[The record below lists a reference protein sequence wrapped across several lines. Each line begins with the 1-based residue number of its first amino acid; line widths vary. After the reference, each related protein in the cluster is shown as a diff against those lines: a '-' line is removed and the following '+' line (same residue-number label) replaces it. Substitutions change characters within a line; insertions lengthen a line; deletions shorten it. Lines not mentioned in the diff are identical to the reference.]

1 MNFLRQLYWEL
12 FRMFAR
18 KRTYIGFGI
27 FVALELFIVIMM
39 SLEKVNKG
47 IERWIERM
55 AGGAEEFFSALS
67 MAVMV
72 VPLTVLLLSCLFL
85 ALVAGDIV
93 AKETEDGNLRL
104 LLARPV
110 SRLRILL
117 LKFVACQIYA
127 TTLFLFIGT
136 TVLLMGLYMRGWGG
150 KMIVIPYPPFFD
162 QIKTVTIFDWSE
174 GMGRYFLGLLFL
186 SVSFLPVTSFAFFLS
201 CWKIKPVAA
210 TIVTAA
216 VLMADFILRHF
227 PFFAD
232 YQHWFITPRMDK
244 WVYAWDQQIVW
255 PKVIESWTSLVGISV
270 TCFVLGW
277 VAFQRRD
284 VKS

>member
-27 FVALELFIVIMM
+27 FVALEVLIVFMT
-39 SLEKVNKG
+39 SLDGPRKGMEKYIERAAGG
-47 IERWIERM
+47 IEEY
-55 AGGAEEFFSALS
+55 FSALTL
-67 MAVMV
+67 AVMV
-72 VPLTVLLLSCLFL
+72 VPITVLLLSSLFL

-117 LKFVACQIYA
+117 LKFLACQIYA

-150 KMIVIPYPPFFD
+150 KMVVVPFFE
-162 QIKTVTIFDWSE
+162 QIDTLAIFDWDE
-174 GMGRYFLGLLFL
+174 GLGRYFLGLLFL
-186 SVSFLPVTSFAFFLS
+186 SVSFLPVTGFAFFLS

-216 VLMADFILRHF
+216 VLMADFILRRF
-227 PFFAD
+227 PFFED
-232 YQHWFITPRMDK
+232 YQHWFVTPRMDK
-244 WVYAWDQQIVW
+244 WVFAWNQDIPW
-255 PKVIESWTSLVGISV
+255 PKVVESWTSLVGISV

>member
-27 FVALELFIVIMM
+27 FVALELLVVFLM
-39 SLEKVNKG
+39 SRDGPRKG
-47 IERWIERM
+47 MERYIERA
-55 AGGAEEFFSALS
+55 AGGIDEYFSALTLS
-67 MAVMV
+67 VMV
-72 VPLTVLLLSCLFL
+72 VPITVLLLSSLFL

-117 LKFVACQIYA
+117 LKYFACQIYA
-127 TTLFLFIGT
+127 ATLFFFIGT
-136 TVLLMGLYMRGWGG
+136 TVLLMGLQMRGWGG
-150 KMIVIPYPPFFD
+150 MMVVVPFFE
-162 QIKTVTIFDWSE
+162 QIDTLSIFNW
-174 GMGRYFLGLLFL
+174 GQGLRRYFLGMLFL
-186 SVSFLPVTSFAFFLS
+186 SMSFLPVTSFAFFLS

-216 VLMADFILRHF
+216 VLMADFILSRFF

-232 YQHWFITPRMDK
+232 YKHWFVTPRMDR
-244 WVYAWDQQIVW
+244 WVYAWKQDIPW
-255 PKVIESWTSLVGISV
+255 PAAVETWIFLTGVSI